1 MSCEVFNESDFGMIE
16 WCEQTFSINLYNIFG
31 EEYTNVIIDF
41 VEWRMSKYGE
51 TELIVSKKTTDG
63 SISVNENIITISIFS
78 KDKIQ
83 LLFNILNSMSFTG
96 IQQAQAIAQISV
108 ILGDP
113 ITENKTIDI
122 GY

>member
-1 MSCEVFNESDFGMIE
+1 MEQNKQQNNSQQEV
-16 WCEQTFSINLYNIFG
+16 
-31 EEYTNVIIDF
+31 
-41 VEWRMSKYGE
+41 
-51 TELIVSKKTTDG
+51 VSY
-63 SISVNENIITISIFS
+63 S

-113 ITENKTIDI
+113 ITENKTTESGD
-122 GY
+122 

>member
-1 MSCEVFNESDFGMIE
+1 MEKQNTATTQEV
-16 WCEQTFSINLYNIFG
+16 
-31 EEYTNVIIDF
+31 
-41 VEWRMSKYGE
+41 
-51 TELIVSKKTTDG
+51 VSY
-63 SISVNENIITISIFS
+63 S

-113 ITENKTIDI
+113 MTENKTTESGD
-122 GY
+122 

>member
-1 MSCEVFNESDFGMIE
+1 MEQQNDATVEV
-16 WCEQTFSINLYNIFG
+16 
-31 EEYTNVIIDF
+31 
-41 VEWRMSKYGE
+41 
-51 TELIVSKKTTDG
+51 VSY
-63 SISVNENIITISIFS
+63 S

-113 ITENKTIDI
+113 ITENKNTESGD
-122 GY
+122 

>member
-1 MSCEVFNESDFGMIE
+1 MEQKQNNTQTQEV
-16 WCEQTFSINLYNIFG
+16 
-31 EEYTNVIIDF
+31 
-41 VEWRMSKYGE
+41 
-51 TELIVSKKTTDG
+51 VSY
-63 SISVNENIITISIFS
+63 E

-113 ITENKTIDI
+113 ITENKTTESGDW
-122 GY
+122 YVVWSF